1 MQHPHS
7 RPQRFR
13 PVLALAVV
21 LSLAVTACSGGAD
34 TAGAPASAGQSEA
47 PAPSGGATA
56 APSGTATAAP
66 TTDSKYAVP
75 GYAEGQIPPV
85 PLFALPDLSL
95 LTASTGVFTPDL
107 TRKLTSRPGITVS
120 PARCDQ
126 NGVLN
131 GGSTIVGDDGTVVR
145 SDDGSSVANNGD
157 GSGTYRNGEVVI
169 TNNGDGSGTYD
180 NSRTG
185 EAIANNGDGS
195 GTYRNGEVTITN
207 NGDGSGTYRDSKTT
221 IAVNGDGSGTYRD
234 DVITV
239 AINGDGS
246 GTYNNSRTGESI
258 ANNGDGSGTYR
269 DNEITIVNNGDGSGN
284 YTNSRTGLYVRND
297 GRGEAYI
304 KINDGELRTAEA
316 DPLPPVKP
324 LGNFPTLDAIRPI
337 ESCGTVITLEDGLL
351 FDFGSFQVRADSA
364 ETISEL
370 SALLKEAGAPTA
382 HIYGHTDSVSDD
394 AFNQTLSEQ
403 RAQAVVEALKANGV
417 STSLDATGF
426 GETRPVAPNENSDG
440 SDNPAGRQLNRRV
453 EIFIPVF

>member
-1 MQHPHS
+1 MKHPQFP
-7 RPQRFR
+7 RLR

-21 LSLAVTACSGGAD
+21 LTLAVTACSGGAD
-34 TAGAPASAGQSEA
+34 TAGAPAPTSAQA
-47 PAPSGGATA
+47 PAPPSETPAPSRSSTA
-56 APSGTATAAP
+56 APSRTATAAS

-107 TRKLTSRPGITVS
+107 TKNLTSRPGITVS

-126 NGVLN
+126 NGVFN
-131 GGSTIVGDDGTVVR
+131 GRSTVVGDGSDVIR

-157 GSGTYRNGEVVI
+157 GSGVY
-169 TNNGDGSGTYD
+169 NNGDVT
-180 NSRTG
+180 
-185 EAIANNGDGS
+185 IANNGDGS
-195 GTYRNGEVTITN
+195 GTYR
-207 NGDGSGTYRDSKTT
+207 DGRTT

-234 DVITV
+234 NEITV

-269 DNEITIVNNGDGSGN
+269 SGEITIVNNGDGSGN
-284 YTNSRTGLYVRND
+284 YTNSRTGLYVGND
-297 GRGEAYI
+297 GRGEAQVN
-304 KINDGELRTAEA
+304 INNEGLRTVKA

-324 LGNFPTLDAIRPI
+324 LGNFPTLDAIQPI

-351 FDFGSFQVRADSA
+351 FDFGSFQVREDSA
-364 ETISEL
+364 QTISEL
-370 SALLKEAGAPTA
+370 STLLKDAGAPTA
-382 HIYGHTDSVSDD
+382 HVYGHTDSVSDD

-403 RAQAVVEALKANGV
+403 RAQAVVEALRANGV

-453 EIFIPVF
+453 EVFVPAF

>member
-7 RPQRFR
+7 RSQRLR

-34 TAGAPASAGQSEA
+34 TVGAPASAPAPASAGQSET

-56 APSGTATAAP
+56 APSGTATATP

-107 TRKLTSRPGITVS
+107 TRNLASRPGITVS

-126 NGVLN
+126 NGVFN
-131 GGSTIVGDDGTVVR
+131 GGSTVVGG
-145 SDDGSSVANNGD
+145 DGSSVT
-157 GSGTYRNGEVVI
+157 S
-169 TNNGDGSGTYD
+169 NGDGSGTYD

-185 EAIANNGDGS
+185 ESIA
-195 GTYRNGEVTITN
+195 N

-269 DNEITIVNNGDGSGN
+269 NGEITIVNNGDGSGN
-284 YTNSRTGLYVRND
+284 YTNSRTGLYVGND
-297 GRGEAYI
+297 GRGEAQVN
-304 KINDGELRTAEA
+304 INNEGLRTVKA

-364 ETISEL
+364 QTISEL
-370 SALLKEAGAPTA
+370 SALLKDAGAPTA
-382 HIYGHTDSVSDD
+382 HVYGHTDSVSDD

-453 EIFIPVF
+453 EVFVPAF

>member
-7 RPQRFR
+7 RPQRLR

-34 TAGAPASAGQSEA
+34 TAGAPASAPAPASAGQSEA
-47 PAPSGGATA
+47 PASSGGATA

-107 TRKLTSRPGITVS
+107 TRNLASRPGVTVS

-126 NGVLN
+126 DGVFN
-131 GGSTIVGDDGTVVR
+131 GGSTVVGG
-145 SDDGSSVANNGD
+145 DGSSVT
-157 GSGTYRNGEVVI
+157 S
-169 TNNGDGSGTYD
+169 NGDGSGTYD
-180 NSRTG
+180 NSRTD
-185 EAIANNGDGS
+185 ESIANNGDGS

-221 IAVNGDGSGTYRD
+221 IAVNGDGSGTY
-234 DVITV
+234 
-239 AINGDGS
+239 
-246 GTYNNSRTGESI
+246 NNSRTGESI

-269 DNEITIVNNGDGSGN
+269 DNEITIANNGDGSGN

-304 KINDGELRTAEA
+304 KIDDGELRTVKA

-351 FDFGSFQVRADSA
+351 FDFGSFQVREDSA
-364 ETISEL
+364 QTISEL
-370 SALLKEAGAPTA
+370 STLLKDAGAPTA
-382 HIYGHTDSVSDD
+382 HVYGHTDSVSDD

-403 RAQAVVEALKANGV
+403 RAQAVVEALRANGV

-453 EIFIPVF
+453 EVFVPAF

>member
-7 RPQRFR
+7 RPQRLR

-34 TAGAPASAGQSEA
+34 TAGAPASAPAPASAGQSEA
-47 PAPSGGATA
+47 PASSGGATA

-131 GGSTIVGDDGTVVR
+131 GGSTVVGGDGTVVR

-169 TNNGDGSGTYD
+169 TNNGDGSGTY
-180 NSRTG
+180 
-185 EAIANNGDGS
+185 
-195 GTYRNGEVTITN
+195 
-207 NGDGSGTYRDSKTT
+207 RDSKTT

-234 DVITV
+234 DEITV

-284 YTNSRTGLYVRND
+284 YTNSRTGLYVGND
-297 GRGEAYI
+297 GRGEAQI
-304 KINDGELRTAEA
+304 KIDGGDLRTVKA
-316 DPLPPVKP
+316 DPLIPVKP

-351 FDFGSFQVRADSA
+351 FDFGSFQVREDSA
-364 ETISEL
+364 ETISDL

-382 HIYGHTDSVSDD
+382 HVYGHTDSVSDD

>member
-7 RPQRFR
+7 RPQRLR

-34 TAGAPASAGQSEA
+34 TAGAPASAPAPASAGQSEA

-131 GGSTIVGDDGTVVR
+131 GGSTVVGDDGTVVR

-169 TNNGDGSGTYD
+169 TNNGDGSGTY
-180 NSRTG
+180 
-185 EAIANNGDGS
+185 
-195 GTYRNGEVTITN
+195 
-207 NGDGSGTYRDSKTT
+207 RDSKTT

-234 DVITV
+234 DEITV

-246 GTYNNSRTGESI
+246 GTYTNSRTGESI

-284 YTNSRTGLYVRND
+284 YTNSRTGLYVGND
-297 GRGEAYI
+297 GRGEAQI
-304 KINDGELRTAEA
+304 KIDGGDLRTVKV
-316 DPLPPVKP
+316 DPLIPVKP

-351 FDFGSFQVRADSA
+351 FDFGSFQVREDSA
-364 ETISEL
+364 ETISDL

-382 HIYGHTDSVSDD
+382 HVYGHTDSVSDD

>member
-34 TAGAPASAGQSEA
+34 TAGAPASAPAPASAGQSEA

-131 GGSTIVGDDGTVVR
+131 GGSTVVGDDGTVVR

-169 TNNGDGSGTYD
+169 TNNGDGSGTY
-180 NSRTG
+180 
-185 EAIANNGDGS
+185 
-195 GTYRNGEVTITN
+195 
-207 NGDGSGTYRDSKTT
+207 RDSKTT

-234 DVITV
+234 DEITV

-246 GTYNNSRTGESI
+246 GNYTNSRTGESI

-284 YTNSRTGLYVRND
+284 YTNSRTGLYVGND
-297 GRGEAYI
+297 GRGEAQI
-304 KINDGELRTAEA
+304 KIDGGDLRTVKA
-316 DPLPPVKP
+316 DPLIPVKP

-382 HIYGHTDSVSDD
+382 HVYGHTDSVSDD

>member
-7 RPQRFR
+7 RPQRLR

-34 TAGAPASAGQSEA
+34 TAGAPASAPAPAPAAQSET

-66 TTDSKYAVP
+66 TTGSKYAVP

-107 TRKLTSRPGITVS
+107 TRNLASRPGITVS

-126 NGVLN
+126 NGVFN
-131 GGSTIVGDDGTVVR
+131 GGSTVVGG
-145 SDDGSSVANNGD
+145 DGSSVT
-157 GSGTYRNGEVVI
+157 S
-169 TNNGDGSGTYD
+169 NGDGSGTYD

-185 EAIANNGDGS
+185 ESIA
-195 GTYRNGEVTITN
+195 N

-269 DNEITIVNNGDGSGN
+269 NGEITIANNGDGSGN
-284 YTNSRTGLYVRND
+284 YTNSRTGLYVGND
-297 GRGEAYI
+297 GRGEAQI
-304 KINDGELRTAEA
+304 KIDGGDLRTVKA

-382 HIYGHTDSVSDD
+382 HVYGHTDSVSDD

>member
-1 MQHPHS
+1 MKHPQFP
-7 RPQRFR
+7 RLR

-21 LSLAVTACSGGAD
+21 LTFAVTACSGGAD
-34 TAGAPASAGQSEA
+34 TAGAPAPTSAQAPAAPSET
-47 PAPSGGATA
+47 PAPSRSSTA
-56 APSGTATAAP
+56 APSRTATAAP

-107 TRKLTSRPGITVS
+107 TRNLASRPGVTVS

-126 NGVLN
+126 NGVFN
-131 GGSTIVGDDGTVVR
+131 GGSTVVGG
-145 SDDGSSVANNGD
+145 DGSSVT
-157 GSGTYRNGEVVI
+157 S
-169 TNNGDGSGTYD
+169 NGDGSGTYD

-185 EAIANNGDGS
+185 EAIA
-195 GTYRNGEVTITN
+195 N

-284 YTNSRTGLYVRND
+284 YTNSRTGLYVGND
-297 GRGEAYI
+297 GRGEAQI
-304 KINDGELRTAEA
+304 KIDGGDLRTVKA
-316 DPLPPVKP
+316 DPLIPVKP

-351 FDFGSFQVRADSA
+351 FDFGSFQVREDSA
-364 ETISEL
+364 ETISDL

-382 HIYGHTDSVSDD
+382 HVYGHTDSVSDD

-417 STSLDATGF
+417 PTSLDATGF

-453 EIFIPVF
+453 EVFVPAF

>member
-7 RPQRFR
+7 RPQRLR

-34 TAGAPASAGQSEA
+34 TAGAPASAPAPAPAGQSEA

-107 TRKLTSRPGITVS
+107 TRKLASRPGITVS

-131 GGSTIVGDDGTVVR
+131 GGSTVVGDDGTVVR

-169 TNNGDGSGTYD
+169 TNNGDGSGTY
-180 NSRTG
+180 
-185 EAIANNGDGS
+185 
-195 GTYRNGEVTITN
+195 
-207 NGDGSGTYRDSKTT
+207 RDSKTT

-234 DVITV
+234 DEITV

-246 GTYNNSRTGESI
+246 GTYTNSRTGESI

-284 YTNSRTGLYVRND
+284 YTNSRTGLYVGND
-297 GRGEAYI
+297 GRGEAQI
-304 KINDGELRTAEA
+304 KIDGGDLRTVKA
-316 DPLPPVKP
+316 DPLIPVKP

-351 FDFGSFQVRADSA
+351 FDFGSFQVREDSA
-364 ETISEL
+364 ETISDL

-382 HIYGHTDSVSDD
+382 HVYGHTDSVSDD

>member
-7 RPQRFR
+7 RPQRLR

-34 TAGAPASAGQSEA
+34 TAGAPASAPAPAPAAQSET

-56 APSGTATAAP
+56 APSGTATATP

-107 TRKLTSRPGITVS
+107 TRNLASRPGITVS

-126 NGVLN
+126 NGVFN
-131 GGSTIVGDDGTVVR
+131 GGSTVVGG
-145 SDDGSSVANNGD
+145 DGSSVT
-157 GSGTYRNGEVVI
+157 S
-169 TNNGDGSGTYD
+169 NGDGSGTYD

-185 EAIANNGDGS
+185 ESIANNGDGS

-246 GTYNNSRTGESI
+246 GTYNNSRTGEAI

-269 DNEITIVNNGDGSGN
+269 DNEITIANNGDGSGN

-304 KINDGELRTAEA
+304 KIDDGELRTVKA

-370 SALLKEAGAPTA
+370 SVLLKEAGAPTA

>member
-34 TAGAPASAGQSEA
+34 TAGAPASAPAPASAGQSEA

-131 GGSTIVGDDGTVVR
+131 GGSTVVGDDGTVVR

-169 TNNGDGSGTYD
+169 TNNGDGSGTY
-180 NSRTG
+180 
-185 EAIANNGDGS
+185 
-195 GTYRNGEVTITN
+195 
-207 NGDGSGTYRDSKTT
+207 RDSKTT

-234 DVITV
+234 DEITV

-246 GTYNNSRTGESI
+246 GTYTNSRTGESI

-284 YTNSRTGLYVRND
+284 YTNSRTGLYVGND
-297 GRGEAYI
+297 GRGEAQI
-304 KINDGELRTAEA
+304 KIDGGDLRTVKA
-316 DPLPPVKP
+316 DPLIPVKP

-351 FDFGSFQVRADSA
+351 FDFGSFQVREDSA
-364 ETISEL
+364 ETISDL

-382 HIYGHTDSVSDD
+382 HVYGHTDSVSDD

>member
-7 RPQRFR
+7 RPQRLR

-34 TAGAPASAGQSEA
+34 TAGAPASAPAPTSAGQSEA
-47 PAPSGGATA
+47 PAPSGGATV

-131 GGSTIVGDDGTVVR
+131 GGSTVVGDDGTVVR

-169 TNNGDGSGTYD
+169 TNNGDGSGTY
-180 NSRTG
+180 
-185 EAIANNGDGS
+185 
-195 GTYRNGEVTITN
+195 
-207 NGDGSGTYRDSKTT
+207 RDSKTT

-234 DVITV
+234 DEITV

-284 YTNSRTGLYVRND
+284 YTNSRTGLYVGND
-297 GRGEAYI
+297 GRGEAQI
-304 KINDGELRTAEA
+304 KIDGGDLRTVKT
-316 DPLPPVKP
+316 DPLIPVKP

-351 FDFGSFQVRADSA
+351 FDFGSFQVREDSA
-364 ETISEL
+364 ETISDL

-382 HIYGHTDSVSDD
+382 HVYGHTDSVSDD

>member
-1 MQHPHS
+1 M
-7 RPQRFR
+7 
-13 PVLALAVV
+13 
-21 LSLAVTACSGGAD
+21 
-34 TAGAPASAGQSEA
+34 
-47 PAPSGGATA
+47 
-56 APSGTATAAP
+56 
-66 TTDSKYAVP
+66 
-75 GYAEGQIPPV
+75 
-85 PLFALPDLSL
+85 
-95 LTASTGVFTPDL
+95 
-107 TRKLTSRPGITVS
+107 TS
-120 PARCDQ
+120 
-126 NGVLN
+126 
-131 GGSTIVGDDGTVVR
+131 
-145 SDDGSSVANNGD
+145 
-157 GSGTYRNGEVVI
+157 
-169 TNNGDGSGTYD
+169 NGDGSGTYD

-185 EAIANNGDGS
+185 ESIANNGDGS
-195 GTYRNGEVTITN
+195 GTYRNGEITITN

-269 DNEITIVNNGDGSGN
+269 NGEITIVNNGDGSGN
-284 YTNSRTGLYVRND
+284 YTNSRTGLYVGND
-297 GRGEAYI
+297 GRGEAQI
-304 KINDGELRTAEA
+304 KIDGGDLRTVKA
-316 DPLPPVKP
+316 DPLIPVKP

>member
-7 RPQRFR
+7 RPQRLR
-13 PVLALAVV
+13 PVLVLAVV

-34 TAGAPASAGQSEA
+34 TAGAPASAPAPASAGQSEA

-107 TRKLTSRPGITVS
+107 TRKLASRPGITVS

-126 NGVLN
+126 NGVFN
-131 GGSTIVGDDGTVVR
+131 GGSTVVGG
-145 SDDGSSVANNGD
+145 DGSSV
-157 GSGTYRNGEVVI
+157 

-185 EAIANNGDGS
+185 ESIA
-195 GTYRNGEVTITN
+195 N

-239 AINGDGS
+239 TINGDGS

-351 FDFGSFQVRADSA
+351 FDFGSFQVREDSA
-364 ETISEL
+364 ETISDL

-382 HIYGHTDSVSDD
+382 HVYGHTDSVSDD

>member
-7 RPQRFR
+7 RPQRLR

-34 TAGAPASAGQSEA
+34 TAGAPASAPAPAPAAQSET

-107 TRKLTSRPGITVS
+107 TRKLASRPGITVS

-131 GGSTIVGDDGTVVR
+131 GGSTVVGDDGTVVR

-169 TNNGDGSGTYD
+169 TNNGDGSGTY
-180 NSRTG
+180 
-185 EAIANNGDGS
+185 
-195 GTYRNGEVTITN
+195 
-207 NGDGSGTYRDSKTT
+207 RDSKTT

-234 DVITV
+234 DEITV

-246 GTYNNSRTGESI
+246 GTYTNSRTGESI

-284 YTNSRTGLYVRND
+284 YTNSRTGLYVGND
-297 GRGEAYI
+297 GRGEAQI
-304 KINDGELRTAEA
+304 KIDGGDLRTVKV
-316 DPLPPVKP
+316 DPLIPVKP

-351 FDFGSFQVRADSA
+351 FDFGSFQVREDSA
-364 ETISEL
+364 ETISDL

-382 HIYGHTDSVSDD
+382 HVYGHTDSVSDD

>member
-7 RPQRFR
+7 RPQRLR

-34 TAGAPASAGQSEA
+34 TAGAPASAPAPAPAGQSEA

-169 TNNGDGSGTYD
+169 TNNGDGSGTY
-180 NSRTG
+180 
-185 EAIANNGDGS
+185 
-195 GTYRNGEVTITN
+195 
-207 NGDGSGTYRDSKTT
+207 RDSKTT

-234 DVITV
+234 DEITV

-284 YTNSRTGLYVRND
+284 YTNSRTGLYVGND
-297 GRGEAYI
+297 GRGEAQI
-304 KINDGELRTAEA
+304 KIDGGDLRTVKA
-316 DPLPPVKP
+316 DPLIPVKP

-351 FDFGSFQVRADSA
+351 FDFGSFQVREDSA
-364 ETISEL
+364 ETISDL

>member
-7 RPQRFR
+7 RSQRLR

-34 TAGAPASAGQSEA
+34 TAGAPASAPAPASAGQSET

-66 TTDSKYAVP
+66 TAGSKYAVP

-126 NGVLN
+126 NGVFN
-131 GGSTIVGDDGTVVR
+131 GGSTVVGG
-145 SDDGSSVANNGD
+145 DGSSV
-157 GSGTYRNGEVVI
+157 

-185 EAIANNGDGS
+185 ESIANNGDGS

-207 NGDGSGTYRDSKTT
+207 NGDGSGTYRDRNTT
-221 IAVNGDGSGTYRD
+221 IAV
-234 DVITV
+234 
-239 AINGDGS
+239 
-246 GTYNNSRTGESI
+246 
-258 ANNGDGSGTYR
+258 NGDGSGTYR

-284 YTNSRTGLYVRND
+284 YTNSRTGLYVGND
-297 GRGEAYI
+297 GRGEAQI
-304 KINDGELRTAEA
+304 KIDGGDLRTVKA

-351 FDFGSFQVRADSA
+351 FDFGSFQVREDSA
-364 ETISEL
+364 ETISDL

-382 HIYGHTDSVSDD
+382 HVYGHTDSVSDD

>member
-7 RPQRFR
+7 RPQRLR

-34 TAGAPASAGQSEA
+34 TAGAPASAPAPAPAAQSET
-47 PAPSGGATA
+47 PAPSGGVTA

-66 TTDSKYAVP
+66 TAGSKYAVP

-107 TRKLTSRPGITVS
+107 TRNLASRPGITVS

-126 NGVLN
+126 NGVFN
-131 GGSTIVGDDGTVVR
+131 GGSTVVGG
-145 SDDGSSVANNGD
+145 DGSSVT
-157 GSGTYRNGEVVI
+157 S
-169 TNNGDGSGTYD
+169 NGDGSGTYD
-180 NSRTG
+180 
-185 EAIANNGDGS
+185 
-195 GTYRNGEVTITN
+195 
-207 NGDGSGTYRDSKTT
+207 
-221 IAVNGDGSGTYRD
+221 
-234 DVITV
+234 
-239 AINGDGS
+239 
-246 GTYNNSRTGESI
+246 NSRTGESI

-269 DNEITIVNNGDGSGN
+269 NGEITIANNGDGSGN
-284 YTNSRTGLYVRND
+284 YTNSRTGLYVGND
-297 GRGEAYI
+297 GRGEAQI
-304 KINDGELRTAEA
+304 KIDGGDLRTVKA

-324 LGNFPTLDAIRPI
+324 LGNFPALDAIRPI

-382 HIYGHTDSVSDD
+382 HVYGHTDSVSDD

>member
-7 RPQRFR
+7 RSQRLR

-34 TAGAPASAGQSEA
+34 TAGAPASAPAPASAGQSEA

-131 GGSTIVGDDGTVVR
+131 GGSTVVGDDGTVVR

-169 TNNGDGSGTYD
+169 TNNGDGSGTY
-180 NSRTG
+180 
-185 EAIANNGDGS
+185 
-195 GTYRNGEVTITN
+195 
-207 NGDGSGTYRDSKTT
+207 RDSKTT

-234 DVITV
+234 DEITV

-284 YTNSRTGLYVRND
+284 YTNSRTGLYVGND
-297 GRGEAYI
+297 GRGEAQI
-304 KINDGELRTAEA
+304 KIDGGDLRTVKA
-316 DPLPPVKP
+316 DPLIPVKP

-351 FDFGSFQVRADSA
+351 FDFGSFQVREDSA
-364 ETISEL
+364 ETISDL

-382 HIYGHTDSVSDD
+382 HVYGHTDSVSDD

>member
-34 TAGAPASAGQSEA
+34 TAGAPASAPAPASAGQSEA

-56 APSGTATAAP
+56 APSGTVTAAP

-131 GGSTIVGDDGTVVR
+131 GGSTVVGDDGTVVR

-169 TNNGDGSGTYD
+169 TNNGDGSGTY
-180 NSRTG
+180 
-185 EAIANNGDGS
+185 
-195 GTYRNGEVTITN
+195 
-207 NGDGSGTYRDSKTT
+207 RDSKTT

-234 DVITV
+234 DEITV

-246 GTYNNSRTGESI
+246 GTYTNSRTGESI

-284 YTNSRTGLYVRND
+284 YTNSRTGLYVGND
-297 GRGEAYI
+297 GRGEAQI
-304 KINDGELRTAEA
+304 KIDGGDLRTVKA
-316 DPLPPVKP
+316 DPLIPVKP

-351 FDFGSFQVRADSA
+351 FDFGSFQVREDSA
-364 ETISEL
+364 ETISDL

-382 HIYGHTDSVSDD
+382 HVYGHTDSVSDD

>member
-7 RPQRFR
+7 RPQRLR
-13 PVLALAVV
+13 PVLVLAVV

-34 TAGAPASAGQSEA
+34 TAGAPASAPAPASAGQSEA

-107 TRKLTSRPGITVS
+107 TRKLASRPGITVS

-131 GGSTIVGDDGTVVR
+131 GGSTVVGDDGTVVR

-169 TNNGDGSGTYD
+169 TNNGDGSGTY
-180 NSRTG
+180 
-185 EAIANNGDGS
+185 
-195 GTYRNGEVTITN
+195 
-207 NGDGSGTYRDSKTT
+207 RDSKTT

-234 DVITV
+234 DEITV

-284 YTNSRTGLYVRND
+284 YTNSRTGLYVGND
-297 GRGEAYI
+297 GRGEAQI
-304 KINDGELRTAEA
+304 KIDGGDLRTVKT
-316 DPLPPVKP
+316 DPLIPVKP

-351 FDFGSFQVRADSA
+351 FDFGSFQVREDSA
-364 ETISEL
+364 ETISDL

-382 HIYGHTDSVSDD
+382 HVYGHTDSVSDD

-453 EIFIPVF
+453 EVFVPAF

>member
-7 RPQRFR
+7 RPQRLR

-21 LSLAVTACSGGAD
+21 LTLAVTACSGGAD
-34 TAGAPASAGQSEA
+34 TAGAPAPTSAQAPASPSET
-47 PAPSGGATA
+47 PAPSRSSTA
-56 APSGTATAAP
+56 APSRTATAAP

-107 TRKLTSRPGITVS
+107 TRNLASRPGVTVS

-126 NGVLN
+126 NGVFN
-131 GGSTIVGDDGTVVR
+131 GGSTVVGG
-145 SDDGSSVANNGD
+145 DGSSVT
-157 GSGTYRNGEVVI
+157 S
-169 TNNGDGSGTYD
+169 NGDGSGTYD

-185 EAIANNGDGS
+185 EAIA
-195 GTYRNGEVTITN
+195 N

-284 YTNSRTGLYVRND
+284 YTNSRTGLYVGND
-297 GRGEAYI
+297 GRGEAQI
-304 KINDGELRTAEA
+304 KIDGGDLRTVKA
-316 DPLPPVKP
+316 DPLIPVKP

-351 FDFGSFQVRADSA
+351 FDFGSFQVREDSA
-364 ETISEL
+364 ETISDL

-382 HIYGHTDSVSDD
+382 HVYGHTDSVSDD

>member
-1 MQHPHS
+1 MRHPHS
-7 RPQRFR
+7 RPQRLR

-34 TAGAPASAGQSEA
+34 TARAPASAPALASAGQSEA

-131 GGSTIVGDDGTVVR
+131 GGSTVVGDDGTVVR

-169 TNNGDGSGTYD
+169 TNNGDGSG
-180 NSRTG
+180 N
-185 EAIANNGDGS
+185 
-195 GTYRNGEVTITN
+195 
-207 NGDGSGTYRDSKTT
+207 YRDSKTT

-234 DVITV
+234 DEITV

-246 GTYNNSRTGESI
+246 GNYTNSRTGESI
-258 ANNGDGSGTYR
+258 ANNGDGSGIYR
-269 DNEITIVNNGDGSGN
+269 DNEITIVTNGDGSGT
-284 YTNSRTGLYVRND
+284 YTNSRTGLYVGND
-297 GRGEAYI
+297 GRGEAQI
-304 KINDGELRTAEA
+304 KIDGGDLRTVKA
-316 DPLPPVKP
+316 DPLIPVKP

-351 FDFGSFQVRADSA
+351 FDFGSFQVREDSA
-364 ETISEL
+364 ETISDL

-382 HIYGHTDSVSDD
+382 HVYGHTDSVSDD

-426 GETRPVAPNENSDG
+426 GETRPVAPNGNSDG

>member
-7 RPQRFR
+7 RPQRLR

-34 TAGAPASAGQSEA
+34 TAGAPASAPAPAPAGQSEA

-131 GGSTIVGDDGTVVR
+131 GGSTVVGDDGTVVR

-169 TNNGDGSGTYD
+169 TNNGDGSGTY
-180 NSRTG
+180 
-185 EAIANNGDGS
+185 
-195 GTYRNGEVTITN
+195 
-207 NGDGSGTYRDSKTT
+207 RDSKTT

-234 DVITV
+234 DEITV

-284 YTNSRTGLYVRND
+284 YTNSRTGLYVGND
-297 GRGEAYI
+297 GRGEAQI
-304 KINDGELRTAEA
+304 KIDGGDLRTVKA
-316 DPLPPVKP
+316 DPLIPVKP

-351 FDFGSFQVRADSA
+351 FDFGSFQVREDSA
-364 ETISEL
+364 ETISDL

-382 HIYGHTDSVSDD
+382 HVYGHTDSVSDD

>member
-34 TAGAPASAGQSEA
+34 TAGAPASAPAPAPAGQSEA

-107 TRKLTSRPGITVS
+107 TRNLASRPGVTVS

-126 NGVLN
+126 NGVFN
-131 GGSTIVGDDGTVVR
+131 GGSTVVGG
-145 SDDGSSVANNGD
+145 DGSSVT
-157 GSGTYRNGEVVI
+157 S
-169 TNNGDGSGTYD
+169 NGDGSGTYD

-185 EAIANNGDGS
+185 EAIA
-195 GTYRNGEVTITN
+195 N

-284 YTNSRTGLYVRND
+284 YTNSRTGLYVGND
-297 GRGEAYI
+297 GRGEAQI
-304 KINDGELRTAEA
+304 KIDGGDLRTVKA
-316 DPLPPVKP
+316 DPLIPVKP

-351 FDFGSFQVRADSA
+351 FDFGSFQVREDSA
-364 ETISEL
+364 ETISDL

-382 HIYGHTDSVSDD
+382 HVYGHTDSVSDD

-417 STSLDATGF
+417 PTSLDATGF

>member
-1 MQHPHS
+1 MARNRYLPRH
-7 RPQRFR
+7 
-13 PVLALAVV
+13 LATACALMTALAV
-21 LSLAVTACSGGAD
+21 SACGGGDTGSAPTPAPAPVSSAAPAPAASQAGSGAS
-34 TAGAPASAGQSEA
+34 ASAGG
-47 PAPSGGATA
+47 PSATA
-56 APSGTATAAP
+56 STSSVP
-66 TTDSKYAVP
+66 TVP
-75 GYAEGQIPPV
+75 GYQPGEIPPI
-85 PLFALPDLSL
+85 PLFTVPDLSL
-95 LTASTGVFTPDL
+95 LTATSVFTPDM
-107 TRKLTSRPGITVS
+107 TRSITSVPGVTVS

-126 NGVLN
+126 NGVFN
-131 GGSTIVGDDGTVVR
+131 GRSTVVGDGSGVIR
-145 SDDGSSVANNGD
+145 SDDGSSV
-157 GSGTYRNGEVVI
+157 
-169 TNNGDGSGTYD
+169 
-180 NSRTG
+180 
-185 EAIANNGDGS
+185 ANNGDGS

-246 GTYNNSRTGESI
+246 GTYDNSRTGESI

-269 DNEITIVNNGDGSGN
+269 SGEITIVNNGDGSGN
-284 YTNSRTGLYVRND
+284 YTNSRTGLYVGND
-297 GRGEAYI
+297 GRGDAQVN
-304 KINDGELRTAEA
+304 INNEGLRTVKA

-324 LGNFPTLDAIRPI
+324 LGNFPTLDAIQPI

-351 FDFGSFQVRADSA
+351 FDFGSFQVREDSA
-364 ETISEL
+364 QTISEL
-370 SALLKEAGAPTA
+370 STLLKDAGAPTA
-382 HIYGHTDSVSDD
+382 HVYGHTDSVSDD

-453 EIFIPVF
+453 EVFVPAF

>member
-7 RPQRFR
+7 RPQRLR

-34 TAGAPASAGQSEA
+34 TAGAPASAPAPAPAAQSET

-66 TTDSKYAVP
+66 TAGSKYAVP

-126 NGVLN
+126 NGVFN
-131 GGSTIVGDDGTVVR
+131 GGSTVVGG
-145 SDDGSSVANNGD
+145 DGSSV
-157 GSGTYRNGEVVI
+157 

-185 EAIANNGDGS
+185 ESIANNGDGS

-221 IAVNGDGSGTYRD
+221 IAVNGDGSGTYR
-234 DVITV
+234 
-239 AINGDGS
+239 NGEV
-246 GTYNNSRTGESI
+246 TI
-258 ANNGDGSGTYR
+258 A
-269 DNEITIVNNGDGSGN
+269 NNGDGSGN
-284 YTNSRTGLYVRND
+284 YTNSRTGLYVGND
-297 GRGEAYI
+297 GRGEAQI
-304 KINDGELRTAEA
+304 KIDGGDLRTVKA

-382 HIYGHTDSVSDD
+382 HVYGHTDSVSDD

>member
-1 MQHPHS
+1 MKHPQFP
-7 RPQRFR
+7 RLR

-21 LSLAVTACSGGAD
+21 LTLAVTACSGGAD
-34 TAGAPASAGQSEA
+34 TAGAPAPPSAQA
-47 PAPSGGATA
+47 PAPPSETPAPSRSSTA
-56 APSGTATAAP
+56 APSRTATAAS

-107 TRKLTSRPGITVS
+107 TRKLASRPGITVS

-126 NGVLN
+126 NGVFN
-131 GGSTIVGDDGTVVR
+131 GGSTVVGG
-145 SDDGSSVANNGD
+145 DGSSV
-157 GSGTYRNGEVVI
+157 

-185 EAIANNGDGS
+185 ESIA
-195 GTYRNGEVTITN
+195 N

-239 AINGDGS
+239 TINGDGS

-382 HIYGHTDSVSDD
+382 HVYGHTDSVSDD

>member
-7 RPQRFR
+7 RPQRLR
-13 PVLALAVV
+13 PVLVLAVV

-34 TAGAPASAGQSEA
+34 TAGAPASAPAPASAGQSEA

-107 TRKLTSRPGITVS
+107 TRKLASRPGITVS

-126 NGVLN
+126 NGVFN
-131 GGSTIVGDDGTVVR
+131 GGSTVVGG
-145 SDDGSSVANNGD
+145 DGSSV
-157 GSGTYRNGEVVI
+157 

-185 EAIANNGDGS
+185 ESIA
-195 GTYRNGEVTITN
+195 N

-239 AINGDGS
+239 TINGDGS

-351 FDFGSFQVRADSA
+351 FDFGSFQVREDSA
-364 ETISEL
+364 ETISDL

-382 HIYGHTDSVSDD
+382 HVYGHTDSVSDD

-453 EIFIPVF
+453 EVFVPAF

>member
-7 RPQRFR
+7 RPQRLR

-34 TAGAPASAGQSEA
+34 TAGAPASAPAPASAGQSEA

-131 GGSTIVGDDGTVVR
+131 GGSTVVGDDGTVVR

-169 TNNGDGSGTYD
+169 TNNGDGSGTY
-180 NSRTG
+180 
-185 EAIANNGDGS
+185 
-195 GTYRNGEVTITN
+195 
-207 NGDGSGTYRDSKTT
+207 RDSKTT

-234 DVITV
+234 DEITV

-284 YTNSRTGLYVRND
+284 YTNSRTGLYVGND
-297 GRGEAYI
+297 GRGEAQI
-304 KINDGELRTAEA
+304 KIDGGDLRTVKA
-316 DPLPPVKP
+316 DPLIPVKP

-351 FDFGSFQVRADSA
+351 FDFGSFQVREDSA
-364 ETISEL
+364 ETISDL